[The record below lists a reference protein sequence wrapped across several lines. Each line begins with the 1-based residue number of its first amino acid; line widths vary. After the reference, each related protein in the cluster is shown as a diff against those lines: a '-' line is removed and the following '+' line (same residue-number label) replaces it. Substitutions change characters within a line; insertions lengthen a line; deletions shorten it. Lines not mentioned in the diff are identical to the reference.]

1 MRPIKGDKYIYAKM
15 AYYLCIND
23 NNNLC
28 TVMIGHDDGSRSG
41 YLRSRMFQVR
51 RYKKGKGI
59 LIEAKGKRKAGK
71 ISGTRRKRQA
81 GKISGAGR
89 KRKAGKIS
97 RRKGKRKIGRTER
110 EG

>member
-1 MRPIKGDKYIYAKM
+1 MRPINGDKYIYAKM

-41 YLRSRMFQVR
+41 HFRSRMFQVR

-59 LIEAKGKRKAGK
+59 LIEAKRDAAYQGYRRDWPF
-71 ISGTRRKRQA
+71 SGNGDTIEFYKPSEWKKQ
-81 GKISGAGR
+81 
-89 KRKAGKIS
+89 
-97 RRKGKRKIGRTER
+97 
-110 EG
+110 